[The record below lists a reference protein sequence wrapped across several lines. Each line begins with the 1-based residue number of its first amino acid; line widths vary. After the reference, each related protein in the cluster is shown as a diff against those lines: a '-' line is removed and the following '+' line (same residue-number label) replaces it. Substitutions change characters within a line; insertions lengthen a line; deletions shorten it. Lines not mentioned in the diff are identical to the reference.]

1 MVLTRYRML
10 LVLSFSAD
18 TSGWFNSFIWFEI
31 LYLLTL
37 SEKHK
42 RKLRFTIVRNPT
54 PQKKEA
60 GDLISFLVALRLPRV
75 CFLFFRLKF
84 TLLGVF
90 FPGWEVGGGGN
101 QALSL
106 SRRGLFHSAGFGSSA
121 GTFLS
126 GLGLFHTRIL
136 SFTATCCPLGS
147 YLRGP
152 SRRRTEPVC
161 RRGLRHRAEK
171 ASKTGGND
179 SSVQREPRSASRTV
193 GTLRFHSTTLPLST
207 LITTHYG
214 GLTRTSPPPL
224 LP

>member
-1 MVLTRYRML
+1 ME
-10 LVLSFSAD
+10 
-18 TSGWFNSFIWFEI
+18 GW
-31 LYLLTL
+31 
-37 SEKHK
+37 
-42 RKLRFTIVRNPT
+42 
-54 PQKKEA
+54 
-60 GDLISFLVALRLPRV
+60 
-75 CFLFFRLKF
+75 
-84 TLLGVF
+84 
-90 FPGWEVGGGGN
+90 GGGGN

-161 RRGLRHRAEK
+161 RRGLRHRAEN
-171 ASKTGGND
+171 ASRTGGND

-214 GLTRTSPPPL
+214 GLTRTSPPPPPPL
-224 LP
+224 KGARSCHSSAIIGAFKRGAGSPVAKTRVAQPRLESKPKAPRTAA